1 MRKNRAKAAASDR
14 HYGEQSEEATGN
26 EPWRTHPASEQPNK
40 PQRMTGDHKAL
51 FDQWLE
57 LGRRM
62 TEDELR
68 DILVRAS
75 KALDKARAKGSDP
88 RPDQK
93 SN

>member
-1 MRKNRAKAAASDR
+1 
-14 HYGEQSEEATGN
+14 
-26 EPWRTHPASEQPNK
+26 
-40 PQRMTGDHKAL
+40 
-51 FDQWLE
+51 

-62 TEDELR
+62 MEDELR